1 VGNGNT
7 GSSVPRRPSGDFPRL
22 TTELIIPAWINS
34 ILRDL
39 TLLLFSLSFMNKQI
53 LASSGAS
60 VLSRKECNFI
70 GEIEPGG
77 KTIVSWRDTEWFL
90 KVKDWSAN
98 EVIGYQLAEFLS
110 LPVQPWLAV
119 ELDEIEDTGIEKP
132 NLGILIQKWD
142 DKSRC
147 CPLDFPQGKHPAL
160 VGKAL
165 ALNALNP
172 HDPEWMMNAGMTE
185 LRLIDLEFF
194 GPAIYFSELTFW
206 NDLVEGYLEGVG
218 TNVCRNYRSANHA
231 EAIFRSTLAR
241 LIEVDLMGIVN
252 FSGHSRAC
260 EIAEMAA
267 SFLKPAQ
274 GILSS
279 FVHGIAL

>member
-1 VGNGNT
+1 
-7 GSSVPRRPSGDFPRL
+7 
-22 TTELIIPAWINS
+22 
-34 ILRDL
+34 
-39 TLLLFSLSFMNKQI
+39 MNQQI
-53 LASSGAS
+53 LAPSGAS
-60 VLSRKECNFI
+60 VWSREQCNFT
-70 GEIEPGG
+70 GCVEPGG
-77 KTIVSWRDTEWFL
+77 MTIVSWHDAECFL

-98 EVIGYQLAEFLS
+98 EVIGYQLAEFLG

-119 ELDEIEDTGIEKP
+119 ELKEIEDTGIEKP
-132 NLGILIQKWD
+132 NLGILIQEWD
-142 DKSRC
+142 DKFRC
-147 CPLDFPQGKHPAL
+147 CSLDFPQGKHPTL

-172 HDPEWMMNAGMTE
+172 HDPAWMINAKMTE

-206 NDLVEGYLEGVG
+206 NDLVEGYLEGVEM
-218 TNVCRNYRSANHA
+218 NICRNYRSANHT

-252 FSGHSRAC
+252 FAGHSRAY

-274 GILSS
+274 RILSG
-279 FVHGIAL
+279 FVHGVAL